1 MQPVWLF
8 VFASLLASV
17 IYMIR
22 AYRKSMRQNKL
33 IVRQS
38 AEIQKQNREL
48 EHRNKLLQEF
58 NTERQQ
64 IIGVVSHDLKGPFN
78 RIFALIQLM
87 SMSAE
92 NLNSDQKEYLGKIH
106 QIVVDGLGMVRN
118 LVDNRKL
125 EDRGIDMRLEMLN
138 FSAILSSLVKQYQS
152 LAEKKNI
159 HIHYQAR
166 AGFRVIVTVVSGADA
181 SGTIVRLDSFDIDAR
196 YFASSLIT
204 EERNPRAT
212 SPPLSRSET
221 DDATIATSTP
231 PPPSME
237 WLISMSKIFTPSSLA
252 SVAISAM
259 KPGRSGIG
267 IRNSTSSVGG
277 GAPTGRFSRAT
288 RARSSF

>member
-1 MQPVWLF
+1 MQPIWLF
-8 VFASLLASV
+8 VFSFLLASV

-33 IVRQS
+33 ILHQS
-38 AEIQKQNREL
+38 EEIQKQNREL
-48 EHRNKLLQEF
+48 EHRNRLLQEF

-106 QIVVDGLGMVRN
+106 QIVLDGLGMVRN

-125 EDRGIDMRLEMLN
+125 EDRGIDMRLETLN

-159 HIHYQAR
+159 LIHYQAPPSIS
-166 AGFRVIVTVVSGADA
+166 VEADK
-181 SGTIVRLDSFDIDAR
+181 L
-196 YFASSLIT
+196 YIT
-204 EERNPRAT
+204 RIFENLLSNAIKF
-212 SPPLSRSET
+212 SPPKTNVFVATTDLGGEIEISVQDEGPGINENDQKKLYHKFERLTARPTGGESSTGLGLSIVKT
-221 DDATIATSTP
+221 
-231 PPPSME
+231 
-237 WLISMSKIFTPSSLA
+237 LIEKMGGKIRYED
-252 SVAISAM
+252 
-259 KPGRSGIG
+259 GGGIG
-267 IRNSTSSVGG
+267 
-277 GAPTGRFSRAT
+277 AT
-288 RARSSF
+288 FIVNLRKQIN